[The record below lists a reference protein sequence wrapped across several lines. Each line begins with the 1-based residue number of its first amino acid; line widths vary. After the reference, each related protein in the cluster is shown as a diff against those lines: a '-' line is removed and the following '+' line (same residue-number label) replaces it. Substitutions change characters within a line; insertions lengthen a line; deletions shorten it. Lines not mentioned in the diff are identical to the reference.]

1 MSTTGKQLHQLGMN
15 KVASLSKEE
24 ILAFNR
30 FDNAIMNANMKK
42 FGMYV
47 HHMELLLAINCQ
59 VALFLLYTQ
68 PVHKKIMQRYQNLN
82 KKVNSME
89 AEKKKKQVPTLM
101 RSSPTTRNSSTTTTR

>member
-15 KVASLSKEE
+15 EVASLSKEE
-24 ILAFNR
+24 ILAYNR
-30 FDNAIMNANMKK
+30 FDNAMMMKANMKK

-82 KKVNSME
+82 KIVKSME
-89 AEKKKKQVPTLM
+89 TEKKNRFQP
-101 RSSPTTRNSSTTTTR
+101 